1 MCLTIAQRIS
11 QLRASLPEGVEL
23 AAVSKFHPVEAIRQA
38 YSAGQRIFCESRVS
52 ELEEKVPALPG
63 DIEWHF
69 IGHVQTNK
77 LRRLVKY
84 ADVIQSVDSLRLLS
98 LVNAEAARIGRH
110 IKVLL
115 QAHVAME
122 DTKFGFLPE
131 ELLNLPA
138 GLADGLTNVT
148 VGGLMGMAS
157 NTDDITRIDRDF
169 TTLANL
175 FQTLRTGSPVASASF
190 SILSMGMSDDY
201 PLAIEHGSNMVRI
214 GTSIFGERQY

>member
-1 MCLTIAQRIS
+1 MCTTIAQRIS

-23 AAVSKFHPVEAIRQA
+23 AAVSKFHPAEAILEA
-38 YSAGQRIFCESRVS
+38 YSAGQRIFCESRVA
-52 ELEEKVPALPG
+52 ELEEKVPALPR

-98 LVNAEAARIGRH
+98 LINSEAARIGRN

-122 DTKFGFLPE
+122 ETKFGFLPD
-131 ELLNLPA
+131 ELLSLPA
-138 GLADGLTNVT
+138 DLTSELTNVT
-148 VGGLMGMAS
+148 VCGLMGMAT
-157 NTDDITRIDRDF
+157 NTDDLARINRDF
-169 TTLANL
+169 ATLARL
-175 FQTLRTGSPVASASF
+175 FEALRTGSPVASPSF

-201 PLAIEHGSNMVRI
+201 RLAITHGSNMVRI

>member
-1 MCLTIAQRIS
+1 M
-11 QLRASLPEGVEL
+11 
-23 AAVSKFHPVEAIRQA
+23 SKFHPVDAISQA
-38 YSAGQRIFCESRVS
+38 YAAGQRIFCESRVS
-52 ELEEKVPALPG
+52 ELEEKVPALPE

-98 LVNAEAARIGRH
+98 LINSEAARINRH

-122 DTKFGFLPE
+122 ETKFGFLPD
-131 ELLNLPA
+131 ELLNLPTD
-138 GLADGLTNVT
+138 LADSLTNVT
-148 VGGLMGMAS
+148 VCGLMGMAS
-157 NTDDITRIDRDF
+157 NTDDTTRIDSDF

-175 FQTLRTGSPVASASF
+175 FQALRTHSPVASPSF
-190 SILSMGMSDDY
+190 SILNMGMSDDY

-214 GTSIFGERQY
+214 GTSIFGEREY